1 MESALPSPRPEIGP
15 IRVWVLAARPAT
27 LPAAITPVL
36 VGSAAA
42 ACTGQFHAGAFLV
55 ALLAAMLIQIGCNL
69 ANDYFDF
76 QKGADTAERL
86 GPRRVTQ
93 SGLIAPSVVWR
104 ATLLVFGLAALCGVY
119 LIAVGGWPIVVI
131 GLACIAAAVLY
142 TGGPWPYGYHGLGD
156 LVCFIFFGFIAVGG
170 TAYLHT
176 HSLTD
181 VALVASVPIA
191 CLVTAILVVNN
202 LRDVATDRKT
212 GKYTLAVLIG
222 PRGARIEYV
231 LLVAVAYAVPA
242 LRWSLGG
249 ASLWAWLPWLT
260 LPFAAHVT
268 RVVLTAEGRPL
279 NPALRDTA
287 RLEICFG
294 VLLAVSLML

>member
-15 IRVWVLAARPAT
+15 VRVWVLAARPAT

-42 ACTGQFHAGAFLV
+42 ASTGKFHAGAFLV

-104 ATLLVFGLAALCGVY
+104 ATLLVFALAAVCGVY
-119 LIAVGGWPIVVI
+119 LIAIGGWPIVVI

-156 LVCFIFFGFIAVGG
+156 LVCFIFFGFVAVGG

-176 HSLTD
+176 HSLT
-181 VALVASVPIA
+181 
-191 CLVTAILVVNN
+191 
-202 LRDVATDRKT
+202 
-212 GKYTLAVLIG
+212 
-222 PRGARIEYV
+222 
-231 LLVAVAYAVPA
+231 
-242 LRWSLGG
+242 
-249 ASLWAWLPWLT
+249 
-260 LPFAAHVT
+260 
-268 RVVLTAEGRPL
+268 
-279 NPALRDTA
+279 
-287 RLEICFG
+287 
-294 VLLAVSLML
+294 

>member
-1 MESALPSPRPEIGP
+1 MESALPSPRPEVGP
-15 IRVWVLAARPAT
+15 VRVWVLAARPAT

-42 ACTGQFHAGAFLV
+42 ANTGHFHAGAFAV

-76 QKGADTAERL
+76 LKGADTAERL

-93 SGLIAPSVVWR
+93 SGLLAPAVVWR
-104 ATLLVFGLAALCGVY
+104 ATLIVFGLAALCGLY
-119 LIAVGGWPIVVI
+119 LIAVGGWPILAI
-131 GLACIAAAVLY
+131 GVACILAAVLY

-156 LVCFIFFGFIAVGG
+156 LVCFIFFGLVAVLG

-176 HSLTD
+176 ATVTPVAVIASLP
-181 VALVASVPIA
+181 VA

-202 LRDVATDRKT
+202 LRDIDTDRAT

-222 PRGARIEYV
+222 RRGARIEYV
-231 LLVAVAYAVPA
+231 LLLAVAFAVPVA
-242 LRWSLGG
+242 RWLMG

-260 LPFAAHVT
+260 LPFAIQIT
-268 RVVLTAEGRPL
+268 RVVLRQEGRPL

-287 RLEICFG
+287 RLHLSFG
-294 VLLAVSLML
+294 ILLALSLLL